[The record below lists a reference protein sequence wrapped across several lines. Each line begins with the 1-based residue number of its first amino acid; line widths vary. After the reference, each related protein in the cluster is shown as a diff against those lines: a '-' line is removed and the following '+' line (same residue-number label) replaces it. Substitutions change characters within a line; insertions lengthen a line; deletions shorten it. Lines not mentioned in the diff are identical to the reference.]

1 MAFNYNPACITA
13 RDQVRLLCTDT
24 DVLGGAP
31 AQYFQDTEIDFFLT
45 AMSSSVLRAAALA
58 LYTIA
63 AQEVL
68 LMKRIRLLDI
78 STDGPAEAT
87 ALRALAD
94 TYQEKAA
101 LAEAADAGGTFDY
114 AEMVTD
120 EATAEERR
128 NKEYLRSG

>member
-1 MAFNYNPACITA
+1 MAFTYNSACVTA

-24 DVLGGAP
+24 DVAGGAD

-114 AEMVTD
+114 AEIVTD
-120 EATAEERR
+120 EFTAEERII
-128 NKEYLRSG
+128 KEYLRSG

>member
-1 MAFNYNPACITA
+1 MAFNYNPACATA

-120 EATAEERR
+120 EFTAEERR